1 LLTDFSSVCALGGLK
16 EENTG
21 VGMRWYSF
29 NSPIT
34 TNCHKQAYFSSLPV
48 PLSHAMGVCSMQW
61 EFPSARGFNPSA
73 FTNFKASRLSRS
85 LLLTV

>member
-1 LLTDFSSVCALGGLK
+1 MLRFKIFLLFCALGGLK

-34 TNCHKQAYFSSLPV
+34 TQLNTAKEIPCHSQAY
-48 PLSHAMGVCSMQW
+48 
-61 EFPSARGFNPSA
+61 
-73 FTNFKASRLSRS
+73 
-85 LLLTV
+85 

>member
-1 LLTDFSSVCALGGLK
+1 MLRFKIFLLFCALGGLK

-34 TNCHKQAYFSSLPV
+34 T
-48 PLSHAMGVCSMQW
+48 PLYLKDFESINARIVFVC
-61 EFPSARGFNPSA
+61 
-73 FTNFKASRLSRS
+73 
-85 LLLTV
+85 

>member
-1 LLTDFSSVCALGGLK
+1 MLRFKIFSSICALGGLK

-34 TNCHKQAYFSSLPV
+34 TANILANSTTIKGSV
-48 PLSHAMGVCSMQW
+48 R
-61 EFPSARGFNPSA
+61 E
-73 FTNFKASRLSRS
+73 
-85 LLLTV
+85 